1 MSQSDSTPFGDR
13 LKPALERLFA
23 AVGSLWLRYEKG
35 LADRYETLRGAQLTG
50 EERRVLAVV
59 GISLAAV
66 VALLAL
72 NPVDAVVPLPVPSL
86 TVPFVVS
93 TLAIAGMYLL
103 LTLGLNVQWGYAG
116 LVNFSVIAFWGIGAY
131 SGALL
136 AGSGS
141 PHELEL
147 HPLYGLGLAVVLS
160 VVLAVAIG
168 LPTLRLRADYLAIAT
183 LGFSEI
189 IRIIILNEEWL
200 TDGGLGVGGIP
211 TLLSTWPFS
220 LTEPVM
226 AALANLTGA
235 QPRTVFDLFLV
246 MAVVLAVFLV
256 LRRTQL
262 SPWGRVLRTIRADE
276 DIAQAL
282 GKNSYWYKMQ
292 AFVLGSVIMAIAGW
306 YYAHH
311 VRFMTPGELE
321 PIETFYI
328 WVAVILGGSG
338 SNRGAIIGGF
348 TVVIILQG
356 TRLLNETVDWILFFV
371 TVDASALRLLLVGL
385 LVIVVVRLRP
395 EGILPPQRE
404 HIWPGALSERDGGE
418 DK

>member
-1 MSQSDSTPFGDR
+1 MSTQDR
-13 LKPALERLFA
+13 LQARWESF
-23 AVGSLWLRYEKG
+23 
-35 LADRYETLRGAQLTG
+35 T
-50 EERRVLAVV
+50 EEEQRVTRFIAIFLGVV
-59 GISLAAV
+59 TV
-66 VALLAL
+66 MLLL
-72 NPVDAVVPLPVPSL
+72 NPVDAVVPLPVPTL
-86 TVPFVVS
+86 TVPFIIS

-103 LTLGLNVQWGYAG
+103 LALGLNVQWGYAG

-136 AGSGS
+136 TGTGS

-147 HPLYGLGLAVVLS
+147 HPLYGLLLAIVLS

-226 AALANLTGA
+226 GGIATLTGA
-235 QPRTVFDLFLV
+235 QARTVHDLFFV
-246 MAVVLAVFLV
+246 MILAIIVFFV
-256 LRRTQL
+256 LRHIQL

-292 AFVLGSVIMAIAGW
+292 AFVLGCVIMAIAGW

-311 VRFMTPGELE
+311 VRFMIPAELE

-338 SNRGAIIGGF
+338 SNRGAIIGAF
-348 TVVIILQG
+348 TVVVILQG
-356 TRLLNETVDWILFFV
+356 TRLFNESIDTILFFM
-371 TVDASALRLLLVGL
+371 TVDVSALRLLLVGL

-404 HIWPGALSERDGGE
+404 HIWPGALREHDGG
-418 DK
+418 DDR